1 MLGSAGDGVG
11 RVAPVADDGVCP
23 VDGCDAGMVVLPGAT
38 GEAKPVAPNRSAAGK
53 PPLKERDFPL

>member
-1 MLGSAGDGVG
+1 MG

-23 VDGCDAGMVVLPGAT
+23 VDGCDAGLVVLPGAT